1 MGADHSPADFNP
13 ANLPRRARPTDP
25 IRSLCVFCG
34 ARYGHNPQ
42 HAALA
47 EAAGRWLGGAGLSM
61 VYGAGGLGL
70 MGVTARAA
78 LAGGAQVTGII
89 PHYLCAIEAQLEG
102 ITHTIRV
109 NTLLERKRLMA
120 ERSDAFLILPGGI
133 GTLDE
138 LVEMM
143 TWVCL
148 KEQDKPI
155 LFLDAGGYWK
165 PFFALLEHFIS
176 EGFAGADILAPCVL
190 LDDIAALDDW
200 LARQT

>member
-1 MGADHSPADFNP
+1 MRADQPPNGSDVAAMHADAKTLGAV
-13 ANLPRRARPTDP
+13 LT
-25 IRSLCVFCG
+25 ICVFCG
-34 ARYGHNPQ
+34 ARAGNDPR

-47 EAAGRWLGGAGLSM
+47 QDVGHWIANRGLAM

-70 MGVTARAA
+70 MGITARAA
-78 LAGGAQVTGII
+78 LEAGAQVTGII
-89 PHYLCAIEAQLEG
+89 PHYLCAIEAQLDG

-120 ERSDAFLILPGGI
+120 DRSDAFLILPGGI

-143 TWVCL
+143 TWACL

-155 LFLDAGGYWK
+155 LFLNAGGYWA
-165 PFFALLEHFIS
+165 PFFQLLEHFIA
-176 EGFAGADILAPCVL
+176 EGFAGTEILAPCVL
-190 LDDIAALDDW
+190 VDDVPALDDW